1 MSLLASCS
9 VAFAA
14 VVIRY
19 LFDKFNATGLHI
31 ENILD
36 LKSYSLTEEQKNPL
50 KCTSIPLKRNL
61 GI

>member
-36 LKSYSLTEEQKNPL
+36 LKSYSLIEEVKKPL
-50 KCTSIPLKRNL
+50 NARVSP
-61 GI
+61 

>member
-19 LFDKFNATGLHI
+19 LFDKFNAIGLHI

-36 LKSYSLTEEQKNPL
+36 LKSYSLIEEVKKPL
-50 KCTSIPLKRNL
+50 NARVSP
-61 GI
+61 